1 MSATYNSPFLR
12 VDLQFNSAVM
22 ALKRCAFSSKMCTDM
37 HGYIMIGC
45 VQSNEKKWIHL
56 WKKFSYIDLKMNVF
70 IWEFETVGE
79 ETEKSSLAI
88 RISPY
93 SEKVPLCVNGS
104 W

>member
-1 MSATYNSPFLR
+1 MKKSEFI
-12 VDLQFNSAVM
+12 F
-22 ALKRCAFSSKMCTDM
+22 
-37 HGYIMIGC
+37 
-45 VQSNEKKWIHL
+45 EKKV
-56 WKKFSYIDLKMNVF
+56 SYIDSNMNVF